1 MAMSSM
7 AAGTPI
13 ANTRS
18 AAMSRGASGIKHR
31 RPQPRRQAPPLAAED
46 LDPPTGRM
54 VVATHSCS
62 HTSMTASAASNP
74 SYGALTTEGKST
86 NIAWH
91 HSTVNREA
99 RAHQRGHRSAILWF
113 TGLSGSGKSTLAN
126 AVNSA
131 LFEQGLACYVLDGD
145 NIRHGLC
152 KDLGFSDDDREE
164 NIRRIGEVAK
174 LFLDAGVVVL
184 TAFVSPFKA
193 DRDRAR
199 ALVDEGD
206 FIEIHCAADLG
217 VCEER
222 DTKGLYAKARA
233 GEIKEFTGI
242 SSPYEEPEQAEIRI
256 DTGKNTLEDCVSTVI
271 AYLQRKGLI
280 PEPGGD

>member
-1 MAMSSM
+1 
-7 AAGTPI
+7 
-13 ANTRS
+13 
-18 AAMSRGASGIKHR
+18 
-31 RPQPRRQAPPLAAED
+31 
-46 LDPPTGRM
+46 
-54 VVATHSCS
+54 
-62 HTSMTASAASNP
+62 MTATPASSP
-74 SYGALTTEGKST
+74 YGEITTQGAST
-86 NIAWH
+86 NIVWH
-91 HSTVNREA
+91 HSTVTRAA

-113 TGLSGSGKSTLAN
+113 TGLSGAGKSTLAN

-152 KDLGFSDDDREE
+152 QDLGFSDTDRVE

-184 TAFVSPFKA
+184 TAFVSPFRA

-199 ALVDEGD
+199 QLVENGD
-206 FIEIHCAADLG
+206 FIEIHCAADLNI
-217 VCEER
+217 CEQR

-242 SSPYEEPEQAEIRI
+242 SSPYEAPEAPELRV
-256 DTGKNTLEDCVSTVI
+256 DTGSQDLEACVQQVLG
-271 AYLQRKGLI
+271 YLQAKGVI
-280 PEPGGD
+280 PAEGEG